1 MSMISYSM
9 TIVDN
14 DQFIS
19 SGKVFKLLF
28 LPGIYAKIM
37 HHFFLEIVTS
47 THIVLDTLVLNF
59 GSLLVIDSCPINISS
74 LSCLFYLSILCT
86 YFQLRQQADS
96 DLRVEYAVINIGLVR
111 LTLPQLPKVTR
122 GAAKQQIKKITRK
135 DGKKPLKQYVEIL
148 LVDGHFPER
157 RPICSVFQFDIGVFM
172 FGDRL
177 QISVLSSRAN
187 YN

>member
-1 MSMISYSM
+1 MFRFKAVMSMISYSM

-74 LSCLFYLSILCT
+74 LSCLFYLSIL
-86 YFQLRQQADS
+86 FSALIS
-96 DLRVEYAVINIGLVR
+96 NFVSR
-111 LTLPQLPKVTR
+111 LTVTCVSNM
-122 GAAKQQIKKITRK
+122 Q
-135 DGKKPLKQYVEIL
+135 
-148 LVDGHFPER
+148 
-157 RPICSVFQFDIGVFM
+157 
-172 FGDRL
+172 
-177 QISVLSSRAN
+177 
-187 YN
+187 